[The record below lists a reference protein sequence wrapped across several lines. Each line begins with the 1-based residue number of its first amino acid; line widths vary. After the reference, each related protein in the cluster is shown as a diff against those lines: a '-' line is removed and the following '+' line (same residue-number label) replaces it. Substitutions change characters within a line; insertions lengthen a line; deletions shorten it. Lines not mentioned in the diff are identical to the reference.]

1 MFSSA
6 MKWVI
11 DRYRRFCEWAKQPY
25 RVAPNSTQ
33 RHVCSTCAT
42 CFVGNYCPRC
52 GQSARIGRYSFR
64 NAFLLFLDVW
74 GLGNRG
80 MFRSVRD
87 LMLRPGYM
95 IRDYLSGMQM
105 AYYPPFKMLFLIG
118 ALSLLVETGLNVEGV
133 NRAQMSRQNDA
144 EYLERE
150 KAKANAD
157 ASLTDAQKYARTSV
171 NEYFYVIESWVKNN
185 ASLATLAF
193 LLLFSIPLWLMF
205 RKSPAIPDLR
215 LSECFV
221 AMVYITNML
230 LILSLVPSFLCF
242 SFEVENRFML
252 LSFLLVIVPIK
263 QLSGYSYWTTAW
275 RLLLSVVPFVV
286 VVFLVSIVVFEVYFI
301 VSAPDLF
308 LEELGG

>member
-1 MFSSA
+1 

-42 CFVGNYCPRC
+42 CFEGNYCPRC

-150 KAKANAD
+150 KAKANSD
-157 ASLTDAQKYARTSV
+157 ASLTDVQKYVRKSV
-171 NEYFYVIESWVKNN
+171 NEYFVKNGIEAKRITTSGMTKN
-185 ASLATLAF
+185 EIKRAAAAALDRGEG
-193 LLLFSIPLWLMF
+193 FSGVKIEL
-205 RKSPAIPDLR
+205 I
-215 LSECFV
+215 
-221 AMVYITNML
+221 ITG
-230 LILSLVPSFLCF
+230 
-242 SFEVENRFML
+242 
-252 LSFLLVIVPIK
+252 K
-263 QLSGYSYWTTAW
+263 
-275 RLLLSVVPFVV
+275 
-286 VVFLVSIVVFEVYFI
+286 
-301 VSAPDLF
+301 
-308 LEELGG
+308 LGDM